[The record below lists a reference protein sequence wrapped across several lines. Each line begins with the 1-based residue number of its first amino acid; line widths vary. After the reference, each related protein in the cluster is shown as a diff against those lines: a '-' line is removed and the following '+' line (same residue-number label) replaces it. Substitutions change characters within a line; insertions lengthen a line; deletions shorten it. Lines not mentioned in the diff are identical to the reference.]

1 MLQNFLDFV
10 YKTLFQ
16 DLEKLQIDKEDSDV
30 STLIAS
36 LIHFISVRL
45 KLLEFYNKLHNIGL
59 SNSYIDFSELT
70 ETIVNLQNEFHDPSP
85 IDGVVSILQ

>member
-1 MLQNFLDFV
+1 MLQNYLDFV

-16 DLEKLQIDKEDSDV
+16 DLEKLQIDIEDSDV

-45 KLLEFYNKLHNIGL
+45 KLLEFYDKLHNIGL
-59 SNSYIDFSELT
+59 SNSYINFSELT
-70 ETIVNLQNEFHDPSP
+70 ETIVNLQNEFNDPSP
-85 IDGVVSILQ
+85 IDEVVNILQ